1 MKWTNHDRLAA
12 YGVCVVGWPRDI
24 PSQNPSNLTMSQNK
38 VLLERLR
45 NGSLHFARIGETEL
59 EAVPPEPEPDDDLSW
74 VYQDLAGL

>member
-12 YGVCVVGWPRDI
+12 YGVRVVGWPRDI

-45 NGSLHFARIGETEL
+45 NGSLHFARIGETET
-59 EAVPPEPEPDDDLSW
+59 VPPEPDDDLSW
-74 VYQDLAGL
+74 VYQELADL